1 MEYCS
6 MINKEKGMTCVVYCS
21 ESICFVVFEQG
32 ATRTETTT
40 VLSSGAA
47 AIDGYF
53 TLHAKQGPD
62 RARVPV

>member
-1 MEYCS
+1 
-6 MINKEKGMTCVVYCS
+6 
-21 ESICFVVFEQG
+21 
-32 ATRTETTT
+32 
-40 VLSSGAA
+40 LSSGAA